1 MSETVPIPEPYG
13 LPLLGNI
20 NDIDPEFPLG
30 SMTSLADQYG
40 EIYRLHFPGR
50 SLVFVST
57 QALVNETCDEKR
69 FKKCVNSALNEI
81 RDGVHDG
88 LFTVSFGGVHQD

>member
-40 EIYRLHFPGR
+40 KLTPLAAAPIL
-50 SLVFVST
+50 SMTS
-57 QALVNETCDEKR
+57 
-69 FKKCVNSALNEI
+69 I
-81 RDGVHDG
+81 
-88 LFTVSFGGVHQD
+88 